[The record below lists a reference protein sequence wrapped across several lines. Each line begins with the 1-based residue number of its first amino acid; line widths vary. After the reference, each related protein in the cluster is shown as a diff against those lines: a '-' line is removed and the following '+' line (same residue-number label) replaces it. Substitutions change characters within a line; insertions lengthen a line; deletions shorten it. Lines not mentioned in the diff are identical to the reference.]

1 MRRLLRRVRNLFVSG
16 LIAVLPLGATF
27 YVLYWLYGL
36 VDRIV
41 GRDTTFGLAVEA
53 TFGRWVPGMGIIV
66 MIFIIFLVG
75 FVVRNVLGRSVHGWV
90 ERIVLTVPGIRKM
103 YGTFKQLFNAV
114 LDRESATSFSK
125 VVLFEYPKENLYV
138 FGLVTNEELGAVQEI
153 TKDESIMV
161 YVPTSPNPLSGYLV
175 VVPKQAVTEVNIPVE
190 DALSM
195 IMSSGSALPDGLR
208 SASDQEKI
216 REQLHL
222 FRRRKKTG

>member
-1 MRRLLRRVRNLFVSG
+1 MRQLLRRTRTLFVSG
-16 LIAVLPLGATF
+16 LVALLPVGATF

-41 GRDTTFGLAVEA
+41 GRDTAFGHTVEA
-53 TFGRWVPGMGIIV
+53 AFGRWIPGMGIIV
-66 MIFIIFLVG
+66 MILIILIVG
-75 FVVRNVLGRSVHGWV
+75 FVVRNVLGRSIHSWV
-90 ERIVLTVPGIRKM
+90 ERLLLAVPGIRKM

-114 LDRESATSFSK
+114 LDRDSATSFSK

-138 FGLVTNEELGAVQEI
+138 FGLVTNEDLGTVQEI

-175 VVPKQAVTEVNIPVE
+175 VVPKRAVTEVDIPVE

-208 SASDQEKI
+208 TADDQEKI

-222 FRRRKKTG
+222 FRRRKQPR

>member
-1 MRRLLRRVRNLFVSG
+1 MRQFLKKVRNLFVSG
-16 LIAVLPLGATF
+16 LVALLPLGATF

-41 GRDTTFGLAVEA
+41 GRETAFGQAVEA

-66 MIFIIFLVG
+66 MIVIILAVG
-75 FVVRNVLGRSVHGWV
+75 FVIRNVMGRSIHAWV

-138 FGLVTNEELGAVQEI
+138 FGLVTNENLGTVQEI

-175 VVPKQAVTEVNIPVE
+175 VVPKHAVTEIDIPVE

-208 SASDQEKI
+208 IEGDQEKI

-222 FRRRKKTG
+222 FRRRKQTR